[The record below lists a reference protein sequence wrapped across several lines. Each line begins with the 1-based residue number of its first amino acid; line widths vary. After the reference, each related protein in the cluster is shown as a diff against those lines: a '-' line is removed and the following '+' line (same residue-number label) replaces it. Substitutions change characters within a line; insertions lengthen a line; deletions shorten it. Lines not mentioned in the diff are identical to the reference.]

1 MTTQTRDVHQRPR
14 ATGAEAARSC
24 PRCGAAMEE
33 RKCKIICE
41 NCGAYADCSDP

>member
-1 MTTQTRDVHQRPR
+1 MTPRTLSDSRPPAATDRTRL
-14 ATGAEAARSC
+14 C